1 MGSIR
6 VRQESR
12 QLFLDFKFLHRRF
25 REQTS
30 LADTSANRKRLQRV
44 LDKIESEIALGTFDY
59 QKTFNKPLP
68 MGSDTVDDGQSL
80 LALTPAQSGHPSL
93 TTPETRACATP
104 LFKDFAMTWY
114 AECEVAWRRTYRVTQ
129 LGAINQYLIPAFG
142 EKEVGQIKKADV
154 LNFRAT
160 LAKVTA
166 RKTQSTLSN
175 RRINAVMKPL
185 RQIRQ
190 GSPTS
195 NHCDS
200 NAATSS
206 PSPSTMSKES
216 SQTVALTFATT
227 LPCDSSLAC
236 EAGKFTD

>member
-1 MGSIR
+1 
-6 VRQESR
+6 
-12 QLFLDFKFLHRRF
+12 
-25 REQTS
+25 
-30 LADTSANRKRLQRV
+30 
-44 LDKIESEIALGTFDY
+44 
-59 QKTFNKPLP
+59 

-129 LGAINQYLIPAFG
+129 LGAINQYLIPHFG
-142 EKEVGQIKKADV
+142 EREVGQIKKADV

-185 RQIRQ
+185 RQILNEAADRFEF
-190 GSPTS
+190 TS
-195 NHCDS
+195 GFTNVKPLRLKRSDVQPFSIDDVEKILKTSRVDFRNYFTVRFFNHAQC
-200 NAATSS
+200 
-206 PSPSTMSKES
+206 P
-216 SQTVALTFATT
+216 ALCWHGPLGLHGT
-227 LPCDSSLAC
+227 
-236 EAGKFTD
+236 EW